1 MSLNDAIDSSTT
13 GTATLASTFDAVATA
28 ELFLIAGDWISP
40 PAPHRP
46 QPRASH
52 GPGVHGKSLAL
63 TGRHSKL

>member
-40 PAPHRP
+40 HRP

-52 GPGVHGKSLAL
+52 GPGVQGKSLAL
-63 TGRHSKL
+63 TGRHSKS